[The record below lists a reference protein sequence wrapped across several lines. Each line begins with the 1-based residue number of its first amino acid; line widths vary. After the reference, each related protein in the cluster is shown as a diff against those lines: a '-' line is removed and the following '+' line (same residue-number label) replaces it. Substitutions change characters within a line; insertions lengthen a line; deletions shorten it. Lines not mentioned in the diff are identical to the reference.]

1 MVLDTANARVYV
13 DGRSEII
20 YLPREIEIV
29 ARLGTLCTE
38 LADEVQREAEPIAQR
53 YRNPCDAAYDRA
65 TPAGVRRPDDGL
77 SVRDDLA
84 DEPF

>member
-53 YRNPCDAAYDRA
+53 YRNPCDRNHG
-65 TPAGVRRPDDGL
+65 AGREGVEVL
-77 SVRDDLA
+77 FL
-84 DEPF
+84 